1 MFDFHVKTKI
11 VFGLN
16 SVERLG
22 AEIRAFD
29 AHKVLLVTDK
39 GIIQAGLLEKIT
51 RPLESADIEFA
62 VFDEIEPNP
71 KDTTILKGAQC
82 MQDTQAD
89 VFIGLGGGSPMD
101 AAKAIA
107 VMAVNE
113 EPIEQYCGV
122 GTDPWPVPPKPVVA
136 IPTTAGT
143 GSEVS
148 AAAMV
153 NIVSKAR
160 KMDMFGRSIEPSV
173 AILDPLLTVG
183 LPPHLTAWTGIDALS
198 HALEAYVAKYANP
211 ITDALAEKA
220 IQLVADNLRQ
230 AYANGENLEARSNM
244 LLASTMAVMA
254 AAAGLGTVHSMAQ
267 TMGGYYDMPHG
278 LSIAVCFPVG
288 VLYNLFAAPE
298 KYARVSQLLGTNTN
312 GMNTIAAAKTVVP
325 AIREL
330 LDDVGVTDDMRSL
343 GVREADIPELAE
355 ICMLDGCTPTNP
367 RPIDVRGFAALF
379 ERSLN

>member
-16 SVERLG
+16 SVERLAAKVENLG
-22 AEIRAFD
+22 AK
-29 AHKVLLVTDK
+29 KVLVVTDK

-51 RPLESADIEFA
+51 RPLESAGIEFV

-82 MQDTQAD
+82 MKDAQAD
-89 VFIGLGGGSPMD
+89 VIIGLGGGSPMD
-101 AAKAIA
+101 AAKAIS
-107 VMAVNE
+107 VMSVNE
-113 EPIEQYCGV
+113 GTVEQYCGV
-122 GTDPWPVPPKPVVA
+122 GADPWPVPPKPVVA

-153 NIVSKAR
+153 NIVDKAR

-211 ITDALAEKA
+211 ITDALAEKS

-230 AYANGENLEARSNM
+230 AYANGENVKARSNM

-254 AAAGLGTVHSMAQ
+254 AAAGLGIVHSMAQ

-278 LSIAVCFPVG
+278 QSIAVCFPIG
-288 VLYNLFAAPE
+288 VKYNLFTAPE
-298 KYARVSQLLGTNTN
+298 KFARVSQFLGTDINDLSP
-312 GMNTIAAAKTVVP
+312 IAAAKSVLP
-325 AIREL
+325 ALQEL
-330 LDDVGVTDDMRSL
+330 LNDVDITDDMGTL

-355 ICMLDGCTPTNP
+355 LSMLDGCTPTNT
-367 RPIDVRGFAALF
+367 RSIDKEGFAALF
-379 ERSLN
+379 KRALE